1 VARWLPRGVIIAT
14 IAAQVFAVAPSV
26 APAVGS
32 SMAPRPAGATA
43 AIPAHV
49 VVIVMENKEY
59 GTVIGSK
66 SAPYLNRL
74 ARRSVLLS
82 GHYAITHPSLPNYLA
97 LTGGSTFGIDS
108 DCTTCSVH
116 RTNIVD
122 QLEAA
127 HISWRAYMQSMPRSC
142 YKGASDGDYA
152 KKHDPFMYYTDIS
165 SSKTRCGKVVP
176 FTRFPAALRNG
187 LPGFSWITPNLCF
200 DMHDC
205 SIAKGDGFLHRWV
218 PKIENH
224 LGSNGIVIVVF
235 DEGTSDDGCC
245 QLGSA
250 GGHVAAIIA
259 GPGAASKKHTAASDH
274 YSLLRLIE
282 DAFGL
287 KRLRHARDGSTPTI
301 RHWRS

>member
-1 VARWLPRGVIIAT
+1 VIIAS
-14 IAAQVFAVAPSV
+14 IAAEVVFAAAPSV
-26 APAVGS
+26 APAAVAPAADS
-32 SMAPRPAGATA
+32 STVSRPAGATT

-59 GTVIGSK
+59 DTVIGSK

-74 ARRSVLLS
+74 ARRNVLLAD
-82 GHYAITHPSLPNYLA
+82 HYAIRHPSLPNYLA
-97 LTGGSTFGIDS
+97 LTGGATFGIDS
-108 DCTTCSVH
+108 DCRTCSVS

-127 HISWRAYMQSMPRSC
+127 HISWRAYMQSMPRPC
-142 YKGASDGDYA
+142 YKGASYGDYA
-152 KKHDPFMYYTDIS
+152 KKHDPFMYYTDIRRS
-165 SSKTRCGKVVP
+165 NARCHRVVP
-176 FTRFPAALRNG
+176 FTRFRSTLRKS

-205 SIAKGDGFLHRWV
+205 SIATGDGFLHRWV
-218 PKIENH
+218 PRIERR

-235 DEGTSDDGCC
+235 DEGSSDDGCC
-245 QLGSA
+245 DLGSA

-259 GPGAASKKHTAASDH
+259 GPGAASKELTASSDH

-282 DAFGL
+282 DALGL
-287 KRLRHARDGSTPTI
+287 KRLRHARDASTPAI
-301 RHWRS
+301 LHWRG